1 MGDDVRKRILSG
13 RPAGRLDLAHV
24 SHKPIPKMPDSYDT
38 IVIGAGQGG
47 GPLAGTVAEDGQSVA
62 LLERTHVGGT
72 CVNEGCT
79 PTKTMIASARVAHL
93 ARRAEDYGVHVG
105 DVSVDLE
112 TVRRRKRD
120 IVESFR
126 SGSRSS
132 IEEKEPLDL
141 IDGDGRF
148 VDAHT
153 VEVTLGNGQTRTLTA
168 DRIVINTGARP
179 VIPPIDGINDVD
191 SLTSTSIM
199 ELGSVPDHLLI
210 LGGGYVGLEFGQMF
224 RRFGA
229 EVTLIDRGEHILGRE
244 DADVAEALQ
253 DILRE
258 DGIRILNETSMAA
271 VESTGGTITAHLEGD
286 DAPAQVTGTELLVA
300 AGRRPNTDDLNL
312 EVAGVETTERG
323 YVQVNDRLATTAD
336 GIYAIGD
343 VTGGPAFTH
352 VSYDDY
358 RVLCDHWLHDGNRTT
373 EDRLVSYTLFT
384 DPQLGRV
391 GLTEEQARAQD
402 RDVTVAQMPMS
413 HVARALEVD
422 ETRGLMKAVIDS
434 DTNQLLGAAI
444 LGIEGGE
451 VMSILQTAM
460 MGNVPVGRL
469 QSAPFAH
476 PTLAESLNNLFAGL
490 DLGPS
495 AGRPRGDEAD
505 DSDR

>member
-1 MGDDVRKRILSG
+1 
-13 RPAGRLDLAHV
+13 
-24 SHKPIPKMPDSYDT
+24 MPDPMSHDL

-47 GPLAGTVAEDGQSVA
+47 GPLAGTVAEEGHNVA
-62 LLERTHVGGT
+62 LLERKHVGGT

-93 ARRAEDYGVHVG
+93 ARRAEDYGVDVG

-126 SGSRSS
+126 AGSRSS
-132 IEEKEPLDL
+132 IEEKDTLDL
-141 IDGDGRF
+141 IEGDGQF
-148 VDAHT
+148 VDTHT
-153 VEVTLGNGQTRTLTA
+153 VEVALNDGGTRTLTA
-168 DRIVINTGARP
+168 DRIVINTGTRP
-179 VIPPIDGINDVD
+179 VIPPIDGLDEVD
-191 SLTSTSIM
+191 HLTSASIM
-199 ELGSVPDHLLI
+199 ELGAVPDHLLV
-210 LGGGYVGLEFGQMF
+210 LGGGYIGLEFGQMF

-229 EVTLIDRGEHILGRE
+229 DVTIIDRGPHILGRE

-253 DILRE
+253 EILRE
-258 DGIRILNETSMAA
+258 DGIRLLNEASMTA
-271 VESTGGTITAHLEGD
+271 VEEANGTITAHLEGD
-286 DAPAQVTGTELLVA
+286 DIPAQVEGDELLVA
-300 AGRRPNTDDLNL
+300 AGRRPNADTLNL
-312 EVAGVETTERG
+312 EAAGVETAERG
-323 YVQVNDRLATTAD
+323 HVQVDDRLATTAD
-336 GIYAIGD
+336 GVYAIGD

-358 RVLCDHWLHDGNRTT
+358 RILTDHWLHDGDRTT
-373 EDRLVSYTLFT
+373 EDRLIAYTLFT

-391 GLTEEQARAQD
+391 GLTEAQAREHD
-402 RDVTVAQMPMS
+402 RDVTVAQMPMT

-434 DTNQLLGAAI
+434 ETNQLLGAAI

-460 MGNVPVGRL
+460 MGNVPVNRL

-490 DLGPS
+490 DLGPAKERVRS
-495 AGRPRGDEAD
+495 GD
-505 DSDR
+505 

>member
-1 MGDDVRKRILSG
+1 V
-13 RPAGRLDLAHV
+13 PNAN
-24 SHKPIPKMPDSYDT
+24 SYDL

-93 ARRAEDYGVHVG
+93 ARRAEDYGVEVG

-112 TVRRRKRD
+112 TVRQRKRD

-126 SGSRSS
+126 AGSRNS
-132 IEEKEPLDL
+132 IEAKENLDL
-141 IDGDGRF
+141 IEGDGRF
-148 VDAHT
+148 VDDHT
-153 VEVTLGNGQTRTLTA
+153 VEVALNDGGTRTLTA
-168 DRIVINTGARP
+168 DRIVINTGTRP
-179 VIPPIDGINDVD
+179 VAPPIDGLDEAD
-191 SLTSTSIM
+191 YLTSTSIM
-199 ELGSVPDHLLI
+199 ELGVVPDHLLV
-210 LGGGYVGLEFGQMF
+210 LGGGYIGLEFGQMF

-229 EVTLIDRGEHILGRE
+229 EVTIIDRGTHVLGRE
-244 DADVAEALQ
+244 DVDVAEALQ

-258 DGIRILNETSMAA
+258 DGIRLLNETSMTA
-271 VESTGGTITAHLEGD
+271 VEAADGTITAHLEGE
-286 DAPAQVTGTELLVA
+286 DAPTQITGDELLVA
-300 AGRRPNTDDLNL
+300 VGRRPNTDTLNL
-312 EVAGVETTERG
+312 EAAGVETTERG
-323 YVQVNDRLATTAD
+323 HVQVDDRLATTAD

-358 RVLCDHWLHDGNRTT
+358 RVLCDRWLYGGDRTT
-373 EDRLVSYTLFT
+373 EDRLISYTLFT

-391 GLTEEQARAQD
+391 GLTEAQARERD
-402 RDVTVAQMPMS
+402 LDVTVAQMPMT

-422 ETRGLMKAVIDS
+422 ETRGLMKAVIDTE
-434 DTNQLLGAAI
+434 TNQLLGAAI

-451 VMSILQTAM
+451 VMSVLQTAM
-460 MGNVPVGRL
+460 MGNLPVDRL

-495 AGRPRGDEAD
+495 EGRPRCENTD
-505 DSDR
+505 D